1 MSPIFVVAHKTN
13 LQRVAPVLPVVWTPS
28 QRAVRVQVRV
38 PNPIQ
43 PPAVKRLLTRAL
55 QARVLPHLLRPRLR
69 VLQAHLQRPVL
80 ELVYNRRYNADC
92 NFFNDKLPLQALYHA
107 L

>member
-1 MSPIFVVAHKTN
+1 
-13 LQRVAPVLPVVWTPS
+13 
-28 QRAVRVQVRV
+28 
-38 PNPIQ
+38 
-43 PPAVKRLLTRAL
+43 
-55 QARVLPHLLRPRLR
+55 
-69 VLQAHLQRPVL
+69 VL